1 MVATPAQS
9 VLESFVQFGQLR
21 VVGPLRSLNSRLSR
35 LADKNPL
42 AANLAHPPNG
52 YNSNRSR
59 LGRDNR
65 PKLFRK
71 TNIANGVADAL
82 HPIVGRSGPDT
93 VDLFTFLTLSDFL
106 VSIGICKEY
115 ADASLLEDFRSS
127 VSSATGNR
135 CPFALTLVVISLVP
149 GASLECYAL
158 GN

>member
-1 MVATPAQS
+1 VLS
-9 VLESFVQFGQLR
+9 VLFDHST
-21 VVGPLRSLNSRLSR
+21 SRLSR